1 LAVKVLGRADRLV
14 RYSFTSRLRITRNL
28 TDAFLHLAGSVSNR
42 SFDAIFVHSRSP
54 DDDDG

>member
-1 LAVKVLGRADRLV
+1 
-14 RYSFTSRLRITRNL
+14 LRITRNL